1 MRLIHNP
8 QSVTCPLC
16 NKPFKTKLYLKR
28 HLVSFHE
35 LTVADRQRQEEIYQ
49 HQVKVQVQGQ
59 TQVQTGAQTQTQ
71 AQAQT
76 QAQIQTQTQVDNKV
90 LLAATAPPT
99 PWGGNTAAEENGG
112 AGGGGGGG
120 GSGGGGCGN
129 GNAAEPKLRS
139 YQTQAGDN
147 AYSVEVAQIGDSK
160 HFASGMLQFDA
171 THH

>member
-35 LTVADRQRQEEIYQ
+35 LSVADRQRQEEIYQ

-59 TQVQTGAQTQTQ
+59 GQGQTQVQGGAQAQTQTQ
-71 AQAQT
+71 VQAQT
-76 QAQIQTQTQVDNKV
+76 QAQIQAQTQVDNKV
-90 LLAATAPPT
+90 LLAAPAPPT
-99 PWGGNTAAEENGG
+99 RSTEEGG
-112 AGGGGGGG
+112 ASGG
-120 GSGGGGCGN
+120 GSTT
-129 GNAAEPKLRS
+129 EPKLRS
-139 YQTQAGDN
+139 YQAQAGDN
-147 AYSVEVAQIGDSK
+147 AYPVEVAQIGDSK

-171 THH
+171 TYH

>member
-35 LTVADRQRQEEIYQ
+35 LSVADRQRQEEIYQ

-59 TQVQTGAQTQTQ
+59 GQGQTQVQSGAQAQTQTQ
-71 AQAQT
+71 VQAQT
-76 QAQIQTQTQVDNKV
+76 QAQIQAQTQVDNKV
-90 LLAATAPPT
+90 LLVASAPPARPVT
-99 PWGGNTAAEENGG
+99 AEEGGG
-112 AGGGGGGG
+112 AGGGG
-120 GSGGGGCGN
+120 N
-129 GNAAEPKLRS
+129 TAEPKLRS
-139 YQTQAGDN
+139 YQAQSGDN

-171 THH
+171 TYH

>member
-35 LTVADRQRQEEIYQ
+35 LSVADRQRQEEIYQ

-59 TQVQTGAQTQTQ
+59 GGAQAQTQTQ
-71 AQAQT
+71 VQAQT
-76 QAQIQTQTQVDNKV
+76 QAQIQAQTQVDNKV
-90 LLAATAPPT
+90 LLAAPAPPT
-99 PWGGNTAAEENGG
+99 RGTTEEGG
-112 AGGGGGGG
+112 ASGG
-120 GSGGGGCGN
+120 GSTT
-129 GNAAEPKLRS
+129 EPKLRS
-139 YQTQAGDN
+139 YQAQAGDN
-147 AYSVEVAQIGDSK
+147 AYPVEVAQIGDSK

-171 THH
+171 TYH

>member
-35 LTVADRQRQEEIYQ
+35 LSVADRQRQEEIYQ

-59 TQVQTGAQTQTQ
+59 GQGQTQVQGGAQAQTQTQ
-71 AQAQT
+71 VQAQT
-76 QAQIQTQTQVDNKV
+76 QAQIQAQTQMDNKV
-90 LLAATAPPT
+90 LLAAPAPPVRGT
-99 PWGGNTAAEENGG
+99 TEEGG
-112 AGGGGGGG
+112 ASGG
-120 GSGGGGCGN
+120 GSTT
-129 GNAAEPKLRS
+129 EPKLRS
-139 YQTQAGDN
+139 YQAQAGDN
-147 AYSVEVAQIGDSK
+147 VYPVEVAQIGDSK

-171 THH
+171 TYH

>member
-35 LTVADRQRQEEIYQ
+35 LSVADRQRQEEIYQ

-59 TQVQTGAQTQTQ
+59 GQGQTQVQGGAQAQTQTQ
-71 AQAQT
+71 VQAQT
-76 QAQIQTQTQVDNKV
+76 QAQIQAQTQVDNKV
-90 LLAATAPPT
+90 LLAAPAPST
-99 PWGGNTAAEENGG
+99 RNITEEGG
-112 AGGGGGGG
+112 ASGG
-120 GSGGGGCGN
+120 GSTT
-129 GNAAEPKLRS
+129 EPKLRS
-139 YQTQAGDN
+139 YQAQTGDN
-147 AYSVEVAQIGDSK
+147 AYPVEVAQIGDSK

-171 THH
+171 TYH

>member
-35 LTVADRQRQEEIYQ
+35 LSVADRQRQEEIYQ

-59 TQVQTGAQTQTQ
+59 GQTQQVQAGAQAQTQTQ

-76 QAQIQTQTQVDNKV
+76 QAQIQAQTQVDNKV
-90 LLAATAPPT
+90 LLAAPAPPARNAT
-99 PWGGNTAAEENGG
+99 EEGG
-112 AGGGGGGG
+112 ASGG
-120 GSGGGGCGN
+120 GSI
-129 GNAAEPKLRS
+129 AEPKLRS
-139 YQTQAGDN
+139 YQAQAGDN

-171 THH
+171 TYH

>member
-35 LTVADRQRQEEIYQ
+35 LSVADRQRQEEIYQ

-59 TQVQTGAQTQTQ
+59 GQGQTQVVQGGAQAQTQTQ
-71 AQAQT
+71 VQAQT
-76 QAQIQTQTQVDNKV
+76 QAQIQAQTQVDNKV
-90 LLAATAPPT
+90 LLAAPAPPT
-99 PWGGNTAAEENGG
+99 RSTTEEGG
-112 AGGGGGGG
+112 ASGG
-120 GSGGGGCGN
+120 GSTT
-129 GNAAEPKLRS
+129 EPKLRS
-139 YQTQAGDN
+139 YQAQAGDN
-147 AYSVEVAQIGDSK
+147 AYPVEVAQIGDSK

-171 THH
+171 TYH

>member
-35 LTVADRQRQEEIYQ
+35 LSVADRQRQEEIYQ

-59 TQVQTGAQTQTQ
+59 GQTQVQGAAQAQTQTQ

-76 QAQIQTQTQVDNKV
+76 QAQIQAQTQVDNKV
-90 LLAATAPPT
+90 LLAAPAPPARNST
-99 PWGGNTAAEENGG
+99 EEGG
-112 AGGGGGGG
+112 ASGG
-120 GSGGGGCGN
+120 GSTT
-129 GNAAEPKLRS
+129 EPKLRS
-139 YQTQAGDN
+139 YQAQAGDSN

-171 THH
+171 TYH

>member
-35 LTVADRQRQEEIYQ
+35 LSVADRQRQEEIYQ

-59 TQVQTGAQTQTQ
+59 GQTQVQGGAQAQTQTQ
-71 AQAQT
+71 VQAQT
-76 QAQIQTQTQVDNKV
+76 QAQIQAQTQVDNKV
-90 LLAATAPPT
+90 LLASPAQPARVTT
-99 PWGGNTAAEENGG
+99 EEGG
-112 AGGGGGGG
+112 ASGG
-120 GSGGGGCGN
+120 GSTT
-129 GNAAEPKLRS
+129 EPKLRS
-139 YQTQAGDN
+139 YQAAQAGDN
-147 AYSVEVAQIGDSK
+147 AYSVEVTQIGDSK

-171 THH
+171 TYH

>member
-35 LTVADRQRQEEIYQ
+35 LSVADRQRQEEIYQ

-59 TQVQTGAQTQTQ
+59 GQTQVQGGAQAQTQTQ
-71 AQAQT
+71 VQAQT
-76 QAQIQTQTQVDNKV
+76 QAQTQVDNKV
-90 LLAATAPPT
+90 LLAAPAPPARGT
-99 PWGGNTAAEENGG
+99 TEEGG
-112 AGGGGGGG
+112 ASGG
-120 GSGGGGCGN
+120 GSTT
-129 GNAAEPKLRS
+129 EPKLRS
-139 YQTQAGDN
+139 YQAQAGDN
-147 AYSVEVAQIGDSK
+147 AYPVEVAQIGDSK

-171 THH
+171 TYH

>member
-35 LTVADRQRQEEIYQ
+35 LSVADRQRQEEIYQ

-59 TQVQTGAQTQTQ
+59 GQTQVQGAAQAQTQTQ
-71 AQAQT
+71 VQAQT
-76 QAQIQTQTQVDNKV
+76 QAQIQAQTQVDNKV
-90 LLAATAPPT
+90 LLAAPAPPARNST
-99 PWGGNTAAEENGG
+99 DEGGTS
-112 AGGGGGGG
+112 GG
-120 GSGGGGCGN
+120 GSTT
-129 GNAAEPKLRS
+129 EPKLRS
-139 YQTQAGDN
+139 YQAQAGDN
-147 AYSVEVAQIGDSK
+147 SAYSVEVAQIGDSK

-171 THH
+171 TYH

>member
-35 LTVADRQRQEEIYQ
+35 LSVADRQRQEEIYQ

-59 TQVQTGAQTQTQ
+59 TQVQGGGAQAQTQTQ
-71 AQAQT
+71 VQAQT
-76 QAQIQTQTQVDNKV
+76 QAQIQAQTQVDNKV
-90 LLAATAPPT
+90 LLAAPAPSAAAAT
-99 PWGGNTAAEENGG
+99 AEESG
-112 AGGGGGGG
+112 ASGG
-120 GSGGGGCGN
+120 GST
-129 GNAAEPKLRS
+129 AEPKLRS
-139 YQTQAGDN
+139 YQAQASDN

-160 HFASGMLQFDA
+160 HFAGGMLQFD
-171 THH
+171 TTYH

>member
-35 LTVADRQRQEEIYQ
+35 LSVADRQRQEEIYQ

-59 TQVQTGAQTQTQ
+59 GQGQTQVQGGAQAQTQTQ
-71 AQAQT
+71 VQAQT
-76 QAQIQTQTQVDNKV
+76 QAQIQAQTQVDNKV
-90 LLAATAPPT
+90 LLAAPAPPT
-99 PWGGNTAAEENGG
+99 RGTPEEGGASGGGNTT
-112 AGGGGGGG
+112 
-120 GSGGGGCGN
+120 
-129 GNAAEPKLRS
+129 EPKLRS

-147 AYSVEVAQIGDSK
+147 AYPVEVAQIGDSK

-171 THH
+171 TYH

>member
-35 LTVADRQRQEEIYQ
+35 LSVADRQRQEEIYQ

-59 TQVQTGAQTQTQ
+59 GQGQEQGQGQGQTQVQGGAQAQTQTQ
-71 AQAQT
+71 VQAQT
-76 QAQIQTQTQVDNKV
+76 QAQIQAQTQVDNKV
-90 LLAATAPPT
+90 LLTAPTPPT
-99 PWGGNTAAEENGG
+99 RGTTPEEGG
-112 AGGGGGGG
+112 ASGG
-120 GSGGGGCGN
+120 GSTT
-129 GNAAEPKLRS
+129 EPKLRS
-139 YQTQAGDN
+139 YQAQAGDN
-147 AYSVEVAQIGDSK
+147 AYPVEVAQIGDSK

-171 THH
+171 TYH

>member
-35 LTVADRQRQEEIYQ
+35 LSVADRQRQEEIYQ

-59 TQVQTGAQTQTQ
+59 GQGQTQVQGGVQAQTQTQ
-71 AQAQT
+71 VQAQT
-76 QAQIQTQTQVDNKV
+76 QAQIQAQTQVDNKV
-90 LLAATAPPT
+90 LLATPAPPAPPARST
-99 PWGGNTAAEENGG
+99 TAEEGG
-112 AGGGGGGG
+112 ASGG
-120 GSGGGGCGN
+120 GSGTT
-129 GNAAEPKLRS
+129 EPKLRS
-139 YQTQAGDN
+139 YQAQAGDN
-147 AYSVEVAQIGDSK
+147 AYPVEVAQIGDSK

-171 THH
+171 TYH

>member
-35 LTVADRQRQEEIYQ
+35 LSVADRQRQEEIYQ

-59 TQVQTGAQTQTQ
+59 GQGQTQVVQGGAQAQTQTQ
-71 AQAQT
+71 VQAQT
-76 QAQIQTQTQVDNKV
+76 QAQIQAQTQVDNKM
-90 LLAATAPPT
+90 LLAAPAPPT
-99 PWGGNTAAEENGG
+99 RSTTEEGG
-112 AGGGGGGG
+112 ASGG
-120 GSGGGGCGN
+120 GSTT
-129 GNAAEPKLRS
+129 EPKLRS
-139 YQTQAGDN
+139 YQAQAGDN
-147 AYSVEVAQIGDSK
+147 AYPVEVAQIGDSK

-171 THH
+171 TYH

>member
-35 LTVADRQRQEEIYQ
+35 LSVADRQRQEEIYQ

-59 TQVQTGAQTQTQ
+59 GQTQVQGGVQAQTQTQ
-71 AQAQT
+71 VQAQT
-76 QAQIQTQTQVDNKV
+76 QAQIQAQTQVDNKV
-90 LLAATAPPT
+90 LLATPAPPARST
-99 PWGGNTAAEENGG
+99 TAEEGG
-112 AGGGGGGG
+112 ASGG
-120 GSGGGGCGN
+120 GSGTT
-129 GNAAEPKLRS
+129 EPKLRS
-139 YQTQAGDN
+139 YQAQAGDN
-147 AYSVEVAQIGDSK
+147 AYPVEVAQIGDSK

-171 THH
+171 TYH